1 MSVRIL
7 IIDDDEQFRELLCHH
22 ITSEWIDAHIVVHQ
36 PSAKGRL
43 PEEFSAAGY
52 DVVVLDNRP
61 AGEDGLEWLRDFGRR
76 PGFPPVIFLTD
87 KGDELLAVQA
97 IKTGAEDYFPKHRID
112 HDLFINS
119 LRQAIRKRKRQA
131 ALLERSRDL
140 DEAYRFGEVKIRG
153 QRFVRIVSSGANSSV
168 YLAESEKRGQLVVL
182 KILRQVPD
190 VEDGKNA
197 FERFIQEYEVI
208 SKVKHP
214 NVVRIFDLGVADD
227 HAYIA
232 MEYFPAGDLKKR
244 IRNSMPASK
253 AVAYL
258 KQIAAALA
266 AIHAVGVLHR
276 DLKPAN
282 IMLRE
287 DDSIALIDFGLAKEM
302 HFQAE
307 LTGTGEIFGTPY
319 YMSPEQGHAA
329 HVDERSDIYSLG
341 IIFFEMLT
349 RRKPFI
355 AASPMAVIYKHS
367 HADIPGLPAPIKF
380 YEPLLHKMIA
390 KDPIER
396 FQTMDELIAE
406 LDGGQYTAHV
416 SQV

>member
-7 IIDDDEQFRELLCHH
+7 IIDDDEQFSELLCHH
-22 ITSEWIDAHIVVHQ
+22 ITSEWHDAHIVAHQ

-43 PEEFSAAGY
+43 PEEFTAAGY

-97 IKTGAEDYFPKHRID
+97 IKAGAEDYLPKRRID
-112 HDLFINS
+112 HKLFINS
-119 LRQAIRKRKRQA
+119 VRQAIRKRKRQA

-140 DEAYRFGEVKIRG
+140 DEAYRFGQVKIRG
-153 QRFVRIVSSGANSSV
+153 QRFVRLVSSGAVSSV
-168 YLAESEKRGQLVVL
+168 FLAESEKLGQLVVL

-190 VEDGKNA
+190 IEDGKNA

-232 MEYFPAGDLKKR
+232 MEYFPAGDLKAR
-244 IRNSMPASK
+244 IRYSMPPSK
-253 AVAYL
+253 ALVYL
-258 KQIAAALA
+258 RQIAAALE

-287 DDSIALIDFGLAKEM
+287 DDSIALIDFGLAKAM

-367 HADIPGLPAPIKF
+367 HAEIPGLPATLKD

-390 KDPIER
+390 KDPVER
-396 FQTMDELIAE
+396 FQSMDELIAALE
-406 LDGGQYTAHV
+406 EGQYGAQA
-416 SQV
+416 SQG